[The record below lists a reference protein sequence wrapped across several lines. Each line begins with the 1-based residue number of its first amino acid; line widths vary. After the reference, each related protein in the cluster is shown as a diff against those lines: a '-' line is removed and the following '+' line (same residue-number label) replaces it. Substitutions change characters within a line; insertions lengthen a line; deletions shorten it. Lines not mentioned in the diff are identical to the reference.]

1 MMRAWIDRYD
11 RLTTALSGRIPES
24 LALLVL
30 RVALAGIFWRS
41 GRSKVEPGSWFR
53 ISDSTHYLF
62 ANDYAGVPLPPDIAA
77 TMATAAEHI
86 LPILLVLG
94 VATRLSALG
103 LLGMTMV
110 IQLFVFPEAW
120 WSVHIVWVAMCL
132 VILSRGS
139 GLLAIDP
146 LVRRKPH
153 SR

>member
-77 TMATAAEHI
+77 TMATAAEHV
-86 LPILLVLG
+86 LPVLLVLG

>member
-1 MMRAWIDRYD
+1 MRAWIDRYD
-11 RLTTALSGRIPES
+11 RLTTALSGRIPDS

-41 GRSKVEPGSWFR
+41 GRSKVEPGSWFQ

-62 ANDYAGVPLPPDIAA
+62 QNDYAGVPLPPDLAAIA
-77 TMATAAEHI
+77 ATAAEHV
-86 LPILLVLG
+86 LPVLLVLG
-94 VATRLSALG
+94 LATRLSALA

-139 GLLAIDP
+139 GMVAVDP
-146 LVRRKPH
+146 FLWRKAHP
-153 SR
+153 R

>member
-1 MMRAWIDRYD
+1 MRAWIDRYD

-103 LLGMTMV
+103 LLGMTIV

>member
-1 MMRAWIDRYD
+1 MRAWIDRYD

-77 TMATAAEHI
+77 TMATAAEHV
-86 LPILLVLG
+86 LPVLLVLG

-103 LLGMTMV
+103 LLGMTIV

>member
-1 MMRAWIDRYD
+1 MRRWFDRYD

-30 RVALAGIFWRS
+30 RVGLAGIFWRS
-41 GRSKVEPGSWFR
+41 GRSKIEPGSWFQ

-62 ANDYAGVPLPPDIAA
+62 ENDYAGVPLPPDLAAIAA
-77 TMATAAEHI
+77 TTAEHV

-94 VATRLSALG
+94 FATRLSALA

-139 GLLAIDP
+139 GMIAVDP
-146 LVRRKPH
+146 FLWRKVH
-153 SR
+153 QR